1 MGALVTNISLMQAAF
16 TRSTPQ
22 TSVIS
27 TPRPKGVDEIS
38 VEDLEEA
45 NLIVS
50 QPFKRSRNVK
60 TNPYVFKD
68 AFKDVAINSP
78 NSVDVAS
85 NR

>member
-1 MGALVTNISLMQAAF
+1 MGALVRNISVMQDAF

-22 TSVIS
+22 KSVIS
-27 TPRPKGVDEIS
+27 TPKPKGVDEIS
-38 VEDLEEA
+38 FEDLEEA
-45 NLIVS
+45 NLVVS
-50 QPFKRSRNVK
+50 QPFKRRKNVK

-68 AFKDVAINSP
+68 AFEDSP